1 MEHLRYVIAEMA
13 YDNGA
18 VFRGQTVGDV
28 LANVFKELK
37 RSDENPDGF
46 SLVDLQCVENMLA
59 VMTTE
64 HQALIVTGEHT
75 EIQDVVKSYGFSII
89 ENMLLDEV
97 LNTAFEYL

>member
-1 MEHLRYVIAEMA
+1 MKNLNYVIKEMA

-18 VFRGQTVGDV
+18 VFRGQTADDV
-28 LANVFKELK
+28 LANVLKELK

-59 VMTTE
+59 AMTTE

-75 EIQDVVKSYGFSII
+75 EIQDVMKSYGFSII

-97 LNTAFEYL
+97 LDTASEYL